1 MPTVTRKA
9 ARKKRATVRR
19 TSRQR
24 ASVRATKP
32 CKTKPGTP
40 QPTPPVAGNLPKV
53 RVRMYRQ
60 GLGDCFLL
68 TVNPGGDEKHIL
80 IDCGTLGATT
90 TGIKLP
96 DVVADIDK
104 TTNGHLHLVV
114 ATHQHQD
121 HLSGFPKI
129 SDQFSPTKNK
139 RIDRVWLAWTEDPND
154 QLAKQLGKARD
165 DMAIAVKSAAQALR
179 ATGGDNAAADAV
191 DSLLGFFGD
200 TAIKLGATGV
210 EGATFAAAA
219 KNSMDLVRGLVAQA
233 EYRNPGEPVIEL
245 DWLPGFRFYILG
257 PPRNIDS
264 IHDTGEPGSSEL
276 YALTALSRA
285 AIQQSDTSKG
295 PGGSV
300 DATSEAPFD
309 QRYRLARSDASMLKA
324 YGKTYFAPTEAWRTD
339 TDWLNGSSALA
350 IRLDSFTNN
359 TSLAIAIERIAD
371 GKVLLFPGDAQEGN
385 WLSWQKDAVEQKDSA
400 GQKITLEWQVK
411 LPDGKSST
419 VTAKDLL
426 NRTVFYKVGH
436 HSSHNATA
444 KAKGLE
450 MMTSQSELKAFIPVD
465 RQVALGRSPAGTW
478 KMPARQLYRA
488 LLDKCQGRVMRSD
501 IGWAANVKA
510 GTKGTEE
517 EFIALGND
525 AEWAAWISRNISV
538 ARADRRQPYRLPAGV
553 TSR

>member
-1 MPTVTRKA
+1 MPTVPPKDA
-9 ARKKRATVRR
+9 KKKKATVRR
-19 TSRQR
+19 VSRPR
-24 ASVRATKP
+24 PSACVAKARKKKPTAS
-32 CKTKPGTP
+32 
-40 QPTPPVAGNLPKV
+40 QPTPPAAVSLPKV

-68 TVNPGGDEKHIL
+68 TFNPGDNEKHIL

-104 TTNGHLHLVV
+104 TTNGHLHLVI

-139 RIDRVWLAWTEDPND
+139 RIDQVWLAWTEDPND

-165 DMAIAVKSAAQALR
+165 DMAIAVKSAAQAMR
-179 ATGGDNAAADAV
+179 ATGGDTAAADAV

-200 TAIKLGATGV
+200 TSIKLGAAGA

-219 KNSMDLVRGLVAQA
+219 RNSMDLVRGLVAKA
-233 EYRNPGEPVIEL
+233 EYRNPGEAAIQL
-245 DWLPGFRFYILG
+245 DWLPGFRFYVLG
-257 PPRNIDS
+257 PPRNIDA
-264 IHDTGEPGSSEL
+264 IHDTGEHGSSEL
-276 YALTALSRA
+276 YALTAFTRA
-285 AIQQSDTSKG
+285 AIQQSDTDKK
-295 PGGSV
+295 PGGSD

-309 QRYRLARSDASMLKA
+309 KRYRLARTDGSIMKSF
-324 YGKTYFAPTEAWRTD
+324 GKTYFAPAEAWRTVD

-350 IRLDSFTNN
+350 IQLDSFTNN

-385 WLSWQKDAVEQKDSA
+385 WLSWHDPAAK
-400 GQKITLEWQVK
+400 WQVTK
-411 LPDGKSST
+411 PDGT
-419 VTAKDLL
+419 TTAVVAKDLL
-426 NRTVFYKVGH
+426 GRTVFYKVGH

-444 KAKGLE
+444 KGKGLE
-450 MMTSQSELKAFIPVD
+450 MMTAQSELTAFIPVD

-488 LLDKCQGRVMRSD
+488 LLDKCQGRVVRSD
-501 IGWAANVKA
+501 VGWAVNGKG
-510 GTKGTEE
+510 GTKGTES
-517 EFIALGND
+517 EFIALGSD
-525 AEWAAWISRNISV
+525 ADWAGWTKSQQAATHVQI
-538 ARADRRQPYRLPAGV
+538 ADNHIDFLLE
-553 TSR
+553 